1 MQALI
6 LLIFAIL
13 ASFVQ
18 TNNTDIRDGTKGA
31 LSEEPADS
39 VQSVNSNDV
48 QVSLEDVLNFY
59 NTELL
64 SSRWPKFKDEVSRDC
79 RKDMEAY
86 LDGLRKADNWALKSK
101 SILYYFKCRYMSVW
115 YISIL
120 MNFQGM
126 KYETLHFLLLVGN
139 MIKLCNFL
147 FMLK

>member
-1 MQALI
+1 MRQLI
-6 LLIFAIL
+6 FLIFAIH

-18 TNNTDIRDGTKGA
+18 TNNTDIRDGTRGT
-31 LSEEPADS
+31 LSEETADS

-86 LDGLRKADNWALKSK
+86 LDGLRKADNWALKS
-101 SILYYFKCRYMSVW
+101 
-115 YISIL
+115 
-120 MNFQGM
+120 
-126 KYETLHFLLLVGN
+126 E
-139 MIKLCNFL
+139 
-147 FMLK
+147 

>member
-6 LLIFAIL
+6 FLIFAIL
-13 ASFVQ
+13 ASFAQ
-18 TNNTDIRDGTKGA
+18 TNNTDIRDGTKEA
-31 LSEEPADS
+31 ADS

-101 SILYYFKCRYMSVW
+101 
-115 YISIL
+115 
-120 MNFQGM
+120 
-126 KYETLHFLLLVGN
+126 
-139 MIKLCNFL
+139 
-147 FMLK
+147 